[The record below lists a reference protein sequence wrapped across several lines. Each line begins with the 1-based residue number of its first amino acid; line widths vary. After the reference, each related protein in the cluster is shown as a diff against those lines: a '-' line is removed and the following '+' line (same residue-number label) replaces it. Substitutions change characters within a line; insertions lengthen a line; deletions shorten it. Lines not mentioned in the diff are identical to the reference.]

1 MSGNRRRGKK
11 SSAIKKVVVT
21 VIILAAVWLGMYVTD
36 FALVRNF
43 KMPLFCLATEMMQD
57 GGSGT
62 YTGLGYFFDIEG
74 NFVGEDQDMLRGVTS
89 YRGYIGGKE
98 VSRGFR
104 EEMMVLTMEE
114 DDTVSEEQEEAESGA
129 EADTGE
135 STEDSA
141 EEDTGE
147 ATEDSAKEVTAEST
161 EDSAEEVTGEAT
173 ENSVD
178 AERGAAQEIEIEPG
192 TGAETEDGA
201 KSETV
206 VGNADGTD
214 TETSA
219 ESEIAKSKFLVVI
232 DAGHQ
237 QKGNYEKEPVGPGAT
252 EMKAKVSSGTQ
263 GTTTGLA
270 EYELNLAIALK
281 LQTELELRGY
291 EVIMCRTTHD
301 VDISN
306 SERAAIANEA
316 KADAFI
322 RVHANGSEDASVS
335 GAMTICQTA
344 SNPYNGDLYEESKVL
359 STAVL
364 DELVAAAG
372 CNKKYVWETDTMSGI
387 NWCQVPVT
395 IVEVGY
401 MTNPEEDRLLATEE
415 YQDKVVTGIANG
427 IDKYL
432 E

>member
-1 MSGNRRRGKK
+1 MSSKNKQVRPVQ
-11 SSAIKKVVVT
+11 KVKRVVIM
-21 VIILAAVWLGMYVTD
+21 VIILVATWLGMGVTD
-36 FALVRNF
+36 FALLYNF
-43 KMPLFCLATEMMQD
+43 KMPLFCLATETMQD

-62 YTGLGYFFDIEG
+62 YTGLGYSFDIEG
-74 NFVGEDQDMLRGVTS
+74 NFVGEDEDMLRGVTS
-89 YRGYIGGKE
+89 YRGYVFGRE

-104 EEMMVLTMEE
+104 EEMIGFPMEE
-114 DDTVSEEQEEAESGA
+114 ESA
-129 EADTGE
+129 VVE
-135 STEDSA
+135 SI
-141 EEDTGE
+141 
-147 ATEDSAKEVTAEST
+147 
-161 EDSAEEVTGEAT
+161 
-173 ENSVD
+173 
-178 AERGAAQEIEIEPG
+178 AAQEMEAKPK
-192 TGAETEDGA
+192 TGAETEDEE
-201 KSETV
+201 KSGTV
-206 VGNADGTD
+206 VGTADGTE
-214 TETSA
+214 TEAGTA
-219 ESEIAKSKFLVVI
+219 EEAGGESENAASQFLVVI

-270 EYELNLAIALK
+270 EYELNLMLALK

-316 KADAFI
+316 EADAFI
-322 RVHANGSEDASVS
+322 RIHANGSENASVS

-344 SNPYNGDLYEESKVL
+344 GNPYNGELYEESKAL

-364 DELVAAAG
+364 DELVLAAG
-372 CNKKYVWETDTMSGI
+372 CEKKYVWETDTMSGI
-387 NWCQVPVT
+387 NWCQIPVT

-401 MTNPEEDRLLATEE
+401 MTNPEEDKLLATEE

-427 IDKYL
+427 IDLYF